1 MSKFWPALVA
11 GFLIAGVAH
20 AGAPAPAPENG
31 KGPKAAT
38 YPTDKPSERGWWWY
52 ERPAE
57 PEVEEPAPPPPKPA
71 PEAKKPE
78 PKKEE
83 KCATPRTWTPDCGF
97 VDPKEDFD
105 FQAQQRDALLKQMVT
120 KENDPQAV
128 EAFQRYIKWV
138 MGRAS
143 QVANLWQYNMVQ
155 NPDLDPTVTE
165 PISSFGLQLASKVKS
180 ANDASMMAVI
190 AEEGELVYFT
200 RHDCTYCH
208 QMAPMVQELAKA
220 SKLRISQVSF
230 DKDCMPG
237 FAECVTG
244 DLAVQTGG
252 ILQVG
257 VVPSLFLRIKPQT
270 WIRVATG
277 VVDQKTMHDRVIQFF
292 TAYRYALLKGVKN
305 GNNVRAAQD
314 GSYTW
319 SPDGNGEGVPL
330 PSEADIQRM
339 LKSPANQ

>member
-1 MSKFWPALVA
+1 MPKFWPALVA
-11 GFLIAGVAH
+11 GFFIAGA
-20 AGAPAPAPENG
+20 ACAAEPGTQKPG
-31 KGPKAAT
+31 SPKAAA

-52 ERPAE
+52 EQPPVQEE
-57 PEVEEPAPPPPKPA
+57 PEATPPPAPPKPAPA
-71 PEAKKPE
+71 PEAKK
-78 PKKEE
+78 EE
-83 KCATPRTWTPDCGF
+83 KCTTPRTWTPDCGF
-97 VDPKEDFD
+97 VDPKENFE
-105 FQAQQRDALLKQMVT
+105 FQAMQRDALLKQMVT

-155 NPDLDPTVTE
+155 NPDLDPSVTE
-165 PISSFGLQLASKVKS
+165 PISAFGLQLASKVKT
-180 ANDASMMAVI
+180 ANDTSMMAVI

-208 QMAPMVQELAKA
+208 QMAPLVQELAKD
-220 SKLRISQVSF
+220 SKLKISQVSF
-230 DKDCMPG
+230 DKSCIQG

-257 VVPSLFLRIKPQT
+257 VVPALFLRIKPQT

-277 VVDQKTMHDRVIQFF
+277 VVDQKTMHDRIIQFF
-292 TAYRYALLKGVKN
+292 TAYRHALLKGVKN
-305 GNNVRAAQD
+305 GNNMRAAQD

-319 SPDGNGEGVPL
+319 SPDGNGEGAPL
-330 PSEADIQRM
+330 PSEADVQRL
-339 LKSPANQ
+339 LKAPANQ